1 MEPYYDPRRINDYII
16 NGHRI
21 SFRDYV
27 IAITSNRRKP
37 KTFKKNKR
45 KKRR

>member
-1 MEPYYDPRRINDYII
+1 MEPYCDPRRIKDYII

-27 IAITSNRRKP
+27 TAITSKRRKP
-37 KTFKKNKR
+37 KTVKKNKG